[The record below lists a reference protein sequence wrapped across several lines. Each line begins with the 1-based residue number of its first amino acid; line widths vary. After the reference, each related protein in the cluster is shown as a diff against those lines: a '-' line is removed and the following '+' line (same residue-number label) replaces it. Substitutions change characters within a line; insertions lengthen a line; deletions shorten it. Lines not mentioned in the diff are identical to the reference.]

1 MLGDE
6 LTARQQPLDPLYE
19 SEVRFR
25 RLAALSA
32 DIYWEQDEALRFT
45 SFSTS
50 RASHIEPSYT
60 DRLLGKTRWQG
71 GYLNM
76 TDADWVAH
84 RAVLQARQPFRDLEL
99 CRYDS
104 HGCKVWFRVSG
115 EPVFDAAGA
124 FKGYQG
130 IACDITERRRAEE
143 LRELE
148 HAVTR
153 ILADADSASAAL
165 QTVIRAMCETEGWE
179 CGRYFRV
186 DEQARRAALRRG
198 LGHRRSRGSAF
209 PRALARARLP
219 ARRGTE
225 RPRLAEGRD
234 GLDQRRGERPA
245 LLQGRH
251 EKDRLARDRHSRLV
265 RLPHRLVR
273 RTRSAC

>member
-1 MLGDE
+1 MPGDG
-6 LTARQQPLDPLYE
+6 LTGRQQRLDPLYE

-32 DIYWEQDEALRFT
+32 DVYWEQDEALRFT

-50 RASHIEPSYT
+50 RSTHIEPSYT
-60 DRLLGKTRWQG
+60 DKLIGKTRWQVP
-71 GYLNM
+71 YLNM
-76 TDADWVAH
+76 TDADWAAH

-104 HGCKVWFRVSG
+104 RGCKVWFRVSG
-115 EPVFDAAGA
+115 EPVFDASGA

-130 IACDITERRRAEE
+130 IASDITERRRAEE

-165 QTVIRAMCETEGWE
+165 QSVIRAVCETEGWE

-186 DEQARRAALRRG
+186 DEPGRVLRFAEGWGNDDPAVQRIVLLSRTGWSCGASMRASSTLARIARRTLLNSCAIPVARVPIACIFCAWCSCAS
-198 LGHRRSRGSAF
+198 RSWR
-209 PRALARARLP
+209 
-219 ARRGTE
+219 
-225 RPRLAEGRD
+225 
-234 GLDQRRGERPA
+234 
-245 LLQGRH
+245 
-251 EKDRLARDRHSRLV
+251 
-265 RLPHRLVR
+265 
-273 RTRSAC
+273 